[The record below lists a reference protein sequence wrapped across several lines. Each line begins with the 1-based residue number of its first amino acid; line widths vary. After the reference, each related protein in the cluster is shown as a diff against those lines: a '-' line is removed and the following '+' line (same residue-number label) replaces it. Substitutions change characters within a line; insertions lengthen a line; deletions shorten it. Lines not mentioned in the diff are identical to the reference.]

1 MFTLTC
7 KCTVCTGAGNEV
19 GVSETASIDSDD
31 GGEGALCY
39 CAVLCVAL
47 CTLDCC
53 SSCLCSAV
61 ACAVL
66 IHWTPGVAKSSV
78 LTSQV
83 CLYHTSC
90 VASAL

>member
-7 KCTVCTGAGNEV
+7 KCTVCTGVGNEV
-19 GVSETASIDSDD
+19 GVSDTASIDSDD

-61 ACAVL
+61 PRALC
-66 IHWTPGVAKSSV
+66 
-78 LTSQV
+78 
-83 CLYHTSC
+83 C
-90 VASAL
+90 VDI